1 MFCTTANDLPAGP
14 RTRGGTIITDVP
26 TRLRSHRAVAVF
38 CIILF
43 ASLLAAV
50 RPSGALAISDGT
62 PVAAGDFPF
71 TADIEWY
78 GGHYCTGSLIDAR
91 FVLTADH
98 CAHQPGAPGSYTVY
112 VGNNIRDSGGEV
124 RTVKRIFVDPWYV
137 GGHNDLALLELSSP
151 ITTITPV
158 KLASPDLRA
167 LWDGANAGTVGTG
180 SFDAPDMGIAV
191 GWGTIDTAGNY
202 SSQLLWRLVTLGQD
216 NDGLNIREITAG
228 ASVCPGD
235 SGGPLLI
242 YAGGEYRQ
250 AGVTKGASC
259 GASGNW
265 SIVGE
270 GQNRDWIQSV
280 LAPEDP
286 LLAAVPQ
293 GTCANETL
301 HVLDYNYS
309 DRQRYAVQCLIN
321 QVRLK
326 AGLNK
331 LSFCALS
338 GTYCENNIPGTSL
351 NFAQMKGFNIA
362 AQYRAQDVK
371 NCGYGTGFYGN
382 PLQYGACGRPPEWWP
397 RNATSLCIGL
407 TTSQCQPWYAPG
419 WLPNVYEAQAYGV
432 DGATPREAVDQIL
445 KSIARGAILRP
456 DLNFSGVGVSIGA
469 SNGLFMPYS
478 KTGNVYDV
486 FTS

>member
-1 MFCTTANDLPAGP
+1 VPPRASAGTAV
-14 RTRGGTIITDVP
+14 RDVP
-26 TRLRSHRAVAVF
+26 TGLRSHRAVAAVF
-38 CIILF
+38 MILLAGLF
-43 ASLLAAV
+43 AAV
-50 RPSGALAISDGT
+50 RPSGALAIRYGT
-62 PVAAGDFPF
+62 PVAAGNFSY
-71 TADIEWY
+71 TADIEWN
-78 GGHYCTGSLIDAR
+78 GSHYCTGSLIDPR

-98 CAHQPGAPGSYTVY
+98 CAHQPGAPGSYKVY
-112 VGNNIRDSGGEV
+112 VGNNIRDTGGQV

-158 KLASPDLRA
+158 KLATPAQRT
-167 LWDGANAGTVGTG
+167 LWDGVNGGTVGTF
-180 SFDAPDMGIAV
+180 SYPDLGTAV
-191 GWGTIDTAGNY
+191 GWGAIDPAGNY
-202 SSQLLWRLVTLGQD
+202 SSQLQSADLLTLGQD
-216 NDGLNIREITAG
+216 NDGLHIPEITAG
-228 ASVCPGD
+228 ASLCPGD

-242 YAGGEYRQ
+242 YAGGEYVQ
-250 AGVTKGASC
+250 AGVAKAGDCSSA
-259 GASGNW
+259 ANW

-270 GQNRDWIQSV
+270 GQNRDWILSV

-286 LLAAVPQ
+286 LLAAVPK
-293 GTCANETL
+293 GTCANDTL
-301 HVLDYNYS
+301 YVLDYNYS
-309 DRQRYAVQCLIN
+309 DQQRYAVQCLIN

-338 GTYCENNIPGTSL
+338 GTYCENNIPGANL

-371 NCGYGTGFYGN
+371 NCGSGTVFYGN
-382 PLQYGACGRPPEWWP
+382 PVQYGACGRPPEWWP
-397 RNATSLCIGL
+397 RSDAYLCIGL
-407 TTSQCQPWYAPG
+407 TSSQCQPWYAPG

-445 KSIARGAILRP
+445 KSIARGAILKP
-456 DLNFSGVGVSIGA
+456 GLNFSGVGVSIGA
-469 SNGLFMPYS
+469 SNGLFMPS
-478 KTGNVYDV
+478 GKTGNVYDV